1 MEQLQIRTE
10 NDRITVSARELHQML
25 DVPTRFNDWFPR
37 MAEYGFEEGT
47 DFNLLKNEYV
57 QTEGTREVARDDY
70 QISVDMAKEIAMIQR
85 NEKGKEVRQYFINV
99 EREWNT
105 PEKIM
110 ARALRVA
117 QSTIDSFNKK
127 IALDK
132 PKVEF
137 FDQVTSSKNAIDMA
151 TCAKVLNISGFGRN
165 NLFELLRNK
174 KILQSNNV
182 PYQKY
187 VDQGYFR
194 VIEQKYAKP
203 DGTIQ
208 INIKTVVYQSGLDFI
223 RRTIAKENEA

>member
-1 MEQLQIRTE
+1 MNELQIRTE

-25 DVPTRFNDWFPR
+25 EVDTRFNDWMPR
-37 MAEYGFEEGT
+37 MVEYGFKENE
-47 DFNLLKNEYV
+47 DFYSNLSESTGGR
-57 QTEGTREVARDDY
+57 QAIDY
-70 QISVDMAKEIAMIQR
+70 QITTDMAKEIAMIQR